1 MKKFKKIIS
10 TLLASCI
17 VASCAA
23 TGSLAASA
31 APVDGDHPELAQ
43 DTVQGGAILHCFD
56 WSYNAIKANLADIK
70 AAGYTAV
77 QTSPVQPPKDYSAS
91 YTESSSNWW
100 KLYQP
105 LDLCVAESGSWLG
118 TKGELTEMCAEAET
132 YGIKVIVDIV
142 SNHLASNGSV
152 GTGKFTNYLH
162 ADVNS
167 ERAEFV
173 DAVEPLFRTR
183 AKDVRRFRPDRG
195 ILRHKLFNEKI
206 KRRAPDP
213 ARDEREPFRSR
224 RASGGVPAVSER
236 APQFERVAGPERRHS
251 RRRLADDGV
260 DRLHA
265 PGRRIGVV
273 DRERTPENRI
283 VRVREPQHEELAGP
297 GERRELRRLERDAT
311 DRGGDL
317 RVGQNLARSAKEFVV

>member
-142 SNHLASNGSV
+142 SNHLANNGSV

-167 ERAEFV
+167 ELKKDEYFFDNVGGVSSDSRYRMTHGHLGMPELNTANAVIQQRVLAFLKECV
-173 DAVEPLFRTR
+173 DCGVDGFRFDTAKHIELPTDDEQTRSDFWPTVINGINDYQSGLFIYGEILGDACSQSINKQYAQYMDLTD
-183 AKDVRRFRPDRG
+183 DVTGYYDG
-195 ILRHKLFNEKI
+195 
-206 KRRAPDP
+206 RRAI
-213 ARDEREPFRSR
+213 F
-224 RASGGVPAVSER
+224 
-236 APQFERVAGPERRHS
+236 
-251 RRRLADDGV
+251 
-260 DRLHA
+260 LH
-265 PGRRIGVV
+265 
-273 DRERTPENRI
+273 
-283 VRVREPQHEELAGP
+283 L
-297 GERRELRRLERDAT
+297 
-311 DRGGDL
+311 
-317 RVGQNLARSAKEFVV
+317 

>member
-31 APVDGDHPELAQ
+31 APVDSDHPELAQ

-118 TKGELTEMCAEAET
+118 TKDELTEMCAEAET

-142 SNHLASNGSV
+142 SNHLANNGSV

-167 ERAEFV
+167 E
-173 DAVEPLFRTR
+173 LK
-183 AKDVRRFRPDRG
+183 KDEYFFGNV
-195 ILRHKLFNEKI
+195 
-206 KRRAPDP
+206 
-213 ARDEREPFRSR
+213 
-224 RASGGVPAVSER
+224 GGVSSDSRYQMTHGHLGMPELNTAN
-236 APQFERVAGPERRHS
+236 ADIQQRV
-251 RRRLADDGV
+251 LAF
-260 DRLHA
+260 L
-265 PGRRIGVV
+265 
-273 DRERTPENRI
+273 
-283 VRVREPQHEELAGP
+283 
-297 GERRELRRLERDAT
+297 
-311 DRGGDL
+311 
-317 RVGQNLARSAKEFVV
+317 